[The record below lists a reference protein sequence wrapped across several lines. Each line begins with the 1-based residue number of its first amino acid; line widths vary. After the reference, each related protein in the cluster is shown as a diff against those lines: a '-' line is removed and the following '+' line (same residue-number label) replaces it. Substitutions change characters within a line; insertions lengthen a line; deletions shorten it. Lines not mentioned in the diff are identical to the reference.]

1 MVQLLTARRR
11 APPTMMDVPT
21 VMSKPFSDQ
30 AAAVRAMG
38 SPFVAAVLD
47 AVARQLWR
55 APLTYA
61 LAADWP
67 RDEAADALAMRVA
80 GALHA
85 LARAGDD
92 AALARLYRDRSGDMD
107 RVIGDALV
115 RADAFV
121 ADWMRDP
128 PQTNEV
134 GRTAATMAALMVLRG
149 RFAMPC
155 ELLELGA
162 SAGLNL
168 NLTRYAHDL
177 GGVAAGE
184 GSSAVRIAPEWRGP
198 PPPARPVAVAS
209 ARGVDLH
216 PLAVDEQD
224 ARDRL
229 MAFVWPDDTA
239 RADRL
244 TAALGIARH
253 APPRVD
259 RGDIV
264 AWLPDRLDAPQ
275 AAGTCRV
282 VVHSMVMQYLSPT
295 AQRAVDHA
303 LESAGARATADRPLA
318 RIGFEWTPARDQ
330 VRLRLTTWPAGG
342 TVDLATCHAYGAWID
357 WHGLN

>member
-1 MVQLLTARRR
+1 
-11 APPTMMDVPT
+11 MMTDLPIVT
-21 VMSKPFSDQ
+21 SKPFHDQ

-47 AVARQLWR
+47 AVGRQLAR
-55 APLTYA
+55 APLTSA
-61 LAADWP
+61 LVADWP

-92 AALARLYRDRSGDMD
+92 AALALLYRDRTGDMD
-107 RVIGDALV
+107 RTIGDALA

-121 ADWMRDP
+121 ADWIRDP

-134 GRTAATMAALMVLRG
+134 GRTAATMAALMVLRA

-155 ELLELGA
+155 ALLELGA

-177 GGVAAGE
+177 GGVAAGDAA
-184 GSSAVRIAPEWRGP
+184 SPVRIAPDWRGP
-198 PPPARPVAVAS
+198 PPPAHAVEIAS

-216 PLAVDEQD
+216 PLAADEQD

-229 MAFVWPDDTA
+229 MAFVWPDDAA

-244 TAALGIARH
+244 SAALRIARD

-259 RGDIV
+259 RGNVVD
-264 AWLPDRLDAPQ
+264 WLPAQLAEPQ
-275 AAGTCRV
+275 PAGTCRV
-282 VVHSMVMQYLSPT
+282 VVHSMVLQYLAP
-295 AQRAVDHA
+295 AARAAVEDA
-303 LESAGARATADRPLA
+303 LAIAGARATAERPLA
-318 RIGFEWTPARDQ
+318 RIGFEWTPARDA
-330 VRLRLTTWPAGG
+330 VRLRLTSWPDGR

-357 WHGLN
+357 WHQQEAR